1 MGKEKKLWNLVEDEI
16 KIIECMKEYLKKYS
30 LKSNLI
36 KSFTFQ
42 DETFDGSV
50 RIVAS
55 LDCGSFEQR
64 IVYYPK
70 MFPREHFVDTEF
82 SFKNSDYVY
91 NFYDIF
97 NLFDIDD
104 FELYCYESLLTVDEV
119 KNALKEILSATE
131 EYFYY
136 IEKAQTEEYLP
147 QLEKNYE
154 ADMSAAY
161 GSDDWKK
168 EEDKDWLALMN
179 HPINTLTDGLI
190 TPEMIKELREL
201 DNDDL
206 ATIYGKRLLKH
217 LEREPNFTRK
227 MLFDKE
233 AFEKLYK
240 KALLKIWGLMLLSSV
255 VVVFVLTFLVRF
267 VMLKSGVVLESQVKI
282 SFCFVAT
289 VMYAMAIM
297 IAFGESLV
305 VKSMPEEH
313 RERAREKYK
322 RNLAAHWNSNKKPS
336 KASTVMLGAIVFL
349 LATFLFVANILTL
362 DIQ

>member
-1 MGKEKKLWNLVEDEI
+1 MTKEKKLWNLVEDEI
-16 KIIECMKEYLKKYS
+16 KIIECIKEYLNEYS

-36 KSFTFQ
+36 KRFTFQ
-42 DETFDGSV
+42 DETFDSSI
-50 RIVAS
+50 RIVAI

-70 MFPREHFVDTEF
+70 MLPKEHFIDVEF
-82 SFKNSDYVY
+82 SFKNSDYLY

-104 FELYCYESLLTVDEV
+104 FEMYCYESLLTVDEV
-119 KNALKEILSATE
+119 ENALKEILSATE

-161 GSDDWKK
+161 GSDGWKQ

-179 HPINTLTDGLI
+179 HPINTLTDGSI

-201 DNDDL
+201 DDDL
-206 ATIYGKRLLKH
+206 TTIYGKRLLKH

-240 KALLKIWGLMLLSSV
+240 KALLKIWGLILLISV
-255 VVVFVLTFLVRF
+255 VAVFALAFLVRA
-267 VMLKSGVVLESQVKI
+267 VMLKSGVILESQVRI
-282 SFCFVAT
+282 SFCLVAA

-297 IAFGESLV
+297 IAFGENLL
-305 VKSMPEEH
+305 VKSMPEEY
-313 RERAREKYK
+313 RKRARAKFE
-322 RNLAAHWNSNKKPS
+322 RNQAAQSNSNKKPS
-336 KASTVMLGAIVFL
+336 KALTVALSAIVFL
-349 LATFLFVANILTL
+349 LATFSFALNFL
-362 DIQ
+362 DVRY